1 LAYKRWE
8 ELSEED
14 RRQLRLVLDLIV
26 EKKGER
32 TVVLDLKEFA
42 VPSSFF
48 VITEGVGERQI
59 EAIAE
64 HLLEKFPSSVPL
76 SEGLET
82 KRWVVLDYGNFM
94 VHIFQPEARRFYD
107 LEGLWGEVELQLDGG
122 DGDT

>member
-1 LAYKRWE
+1 MAHKRWE

-14 RRQLRLVLDLIV
+14 RRQLRLVLDLIA

-32 TVVLDLKEFA
+32 TVVLDLQKFSA
-42 VPSSFF
+42 PSSYF

-64 HLLEKFPSSVPL
+64 HIMEKFPSSAPL

-94 VHIFQPEARRFYD
+94 VHIFQPEVRRFYD
-107 LEGLWGEVELQLDGG
+107 LEGLWGEVELRLDGG

>member
-1 LAYKRWE
+1 LAHKRWE

-42 VPSSFF
+42 VPSSYF

-64 HLLEKFPSSVPL
+64 HLLERFPGTVPP

-122 DGDT
+122 DGGT